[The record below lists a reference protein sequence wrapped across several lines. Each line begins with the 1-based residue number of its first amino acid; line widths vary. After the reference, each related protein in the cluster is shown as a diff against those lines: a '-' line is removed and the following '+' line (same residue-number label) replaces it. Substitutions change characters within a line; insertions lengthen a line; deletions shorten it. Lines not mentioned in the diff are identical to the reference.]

1 VGQGPEGGKLYCFG
15 CKEGVGW
22 TYSCRLDSDVAAA
35 LTGPEGIPSFTLS
48 QGGFLTLGVFGLGV
62 LGRELGLGGP
72 GPVHVVGFG
81 VGWVEMCEGAG
92 DEKAPVALRRVNM
105 GIDDLWAMD
114 DLGLTWTYTLSD

>member
-81 VGWVEMCEGAG
+81 VG